1 MPAVDPAFGGGLD
14 PDGWLIDRLVNDYK
28 ELPEDDWVQIDITRR
43 QWLVGMTAGTDIL
56 TAKAHPRKWWKHKA
70 ALMYW
75 GANGEHRLRG
85 AGALAEKMDEIIL
98 DNPSGSGTIDAPIFE
113 FRAPGVGANLMKYD
127 TWSDYAIKAYRFLAA
142 ANALA
147 REKDIDEAKVFNLS

>member
-1 MPAVDPAFGGGLD
+1 MDYIFGTVMPAVDPAFGGGLD

-43 QWLVGMTAGTDIL
+43 QWLVGVTAGTDIL

-85 AGALAEKMDEIIL
+85 AGALERLAFRCGHSL
-98 DNPSGSGTIDAPIFE
+98 RFE
-113 FRAPGVGANLMKYD
+113 DSSR
-127 TWSDYAIKAYRFLAA
+127 IRFAGLG
-142 ANALA
+142 
-147 REKDIDEAKVFNLS
+147 RGRS